1 MGTCC
6 SKKTVSSSVNN
17 AATSSSS
24 SPCPGEP
31 MAKAGE
37 QKQSVKVVKNEV
49 SPAADDDSS
58 KKKEI
63 FVIKHRNS
71 HDSGNN
77 NKPRSSSS
85 PEISGS
91 DNGAV
96 SIENGKVDGVSGLS
110 AAAAAVRTSSCSK
123 EEVEAILIQCGRLS
137 RNNSFGT
144 AGKSS
149 PAKRKYSGSKRSF
162 DFDEQNDRDLGQEED
177 GGDERRDSRRQHRHR
192 QSSRNSSP
200 ASQARR
206 RTPSRE
212 REQRSGSRERGP
224 GGSGSGRRVSRSPG
238 RRSESNTAASAAA
251 NAGNSIANN
260 NNNNNNNNGNGNKP
274 PGKMVSVPPTVSSAP
289 SSNKSNSNN
298 NNNGVEAAQAANSS
312 GIKRISVKRNA
323 GGEAPAAAGSRSVA
337 SPRSKSPRSRSP
349 GRTKSD
355 CNQQQP
361 SLSRNSSRKAE
372 QSPHRR
378 NPLAEIDPSSLAY
391 PQASGAKASSNW
403 AHNDGREPIQKQNPL
418 PAAESLKQPLTR
430 SRSSRRS
437 RDLDINTEAL
447 LNPQQTSYT
456 SLLLED
462 IHNFHNKSSN
472 TNIISNNSN
481 NIPPSMSSSF
491 QLPACVTKACS
502 ILDAVADLN
511 STTSSNLSSTLS
523 EDHHRKQQ
531 QQLSKAKDPFLVESE
546 VVTIDDL
553 MEPSFHKYVTV
564 RRGSGL
570 SCGREEEMEMQEESS
585 GSNSI
590 VAGGGGGWGNS
601 SYNSGWEPSS
611 ADSTD
616 RWSSRDNNN
625 TVKEREVEEEKNAVA
640 APLGLGI
647 GQRVHGLGEKRSS
660 SGGGREMMG
669 GIEEAARMA
678 FSGQRNGGIGR
689 GRLAASGNRSH
700 HLLATTS
707 NVAAAAST

>member
-1 MGTCC
+1 MDFLRGPLKDTHH
-6 SKKTVSSSVNN
+6 VR
-17 AATSSSS
+17 
-24 SPCPGEP
+24 
-31 MAKAGE
+31 
-37 QKQSVKVVKNEV
+37 
-49 SPAADDDSS
+49 
-58 KKKEI
+58 I
-63 FVIKHRNS
+63 L
-71 HDSGNN
+71 SG
-77 NKPRSSSS
+77 
-85 PEISGS
+85 
-91 DNGAV
+91 
-96 SIENGKVDGVSGLS
+96 
-110 AAAAAVRTSSCSK
+110 
-123 EEVEAILIQCGRLS
+123 
-137 RNNSFGT
+137 
-144 AGKSS
+144 
-149 PAKRKYSGSKRSF
+149 
-162 DFDEQNDRDLGQEED
+162 

-212 REQRSGSRERGP
+212 RDQRSGSRERGP

-238 RRSESNTAASAAA
+238 RRSENNAAAATAAA

-260 NNNNNNNNGNGNKP
+260 NSNNNNNGNGNKP

-323 GGEAPAAAGSRSVA
+323 GGEAPSAAAVGSRSVA
-337 SPRSKSPRSRSP
+337 SPRSKSPRSKSP
-349 GRTKSD
+349 GRARSD

-472 TNIISNNSN
+472 TNIISNNSS

-553 MEPSFHKYVTV
+553 MEPSFHKTLSDATA
-564 RRGSGL
+564 GQLMSGK
-570 SCGREEEMEMQEESS
+570 SVAPAVIV
-585 GSNSI
+585 SNSL
-590 VAGGGGGWGNS
+590 VDKVV
-601 SYNSGWEPSS
+601 P
-611 ADSTD
+611 
-616 RWSSRDNNN
+616 
-625 TVKEREVEEEKNAVA
+625 ER
-640 APLGLGI
+640 
-647 GQRVHGLGEKRSS
+647 R
-660 SGGGREMMG
+660 
-669 GIEEAARMA
+669 
-678 FSGQRNGGIGR
+678 
-689 GRLAASGNRSH
+689 
-700 HLLATTS
+700 
-707 NVAAAAST
+707 